1 MLRQAGGD
9 RGICNGFGHGD
20 LHCVCVGLL
29 SVLIILM
36 GPNVFG
42 GVEGSRQKSGL
53 KNRREIAH
61 NCSRLLLI
69 DDQRAYPQAC
79 KPAGQHQT
87 RWAGAND
94 QDICVHRFSL
104 LTD

>member
-36 GPNVFG
+36 GPNVSG
-42 GVEGSRQKSGL
+42 GVEGRF
-53 KNRREIAH
+53 
-61 NCSRLLLI
+61 SRLDVLAGVTPKERGAETGVSPRTI
-69 DDQRAYPQAC
+69 YYRA
-79 KPAGQHQT
+79 K
-87 RWAGAND
+87 
-94 QDICVHRFSL
+94 
-104 LTD
+104 